1 MILSNP
7 HDQQNTTISFSCND
21 QLLYEARADGDLNRI
36 KYYSTTCGL
45 DYKYLLYNDLSY
57 EMGLQIAK
65 RLSDLAGARFLLD
78 KFSKNYPEDLYVVNS
93 HDSLE
98 RAIRLYDLEG
108 IKYALGFSNTI
119 DLGINN
125 SLVVYSNKHFINL
138 KDKINYAISIGD
150 LDGIKYLL
158 ANNKLNEKEVKQ
170 YLKFAYYKEELK
182 IAYFITHHYCK
193 AFQNGEH
200 SPHFLLV
207 EAFTGVLR
215 SNPIKS
221 YSSYTEHFVN
231 LLENKNYQTVALKFI
246 DTMFSE
252 PNDNFFYFNK
262 GYNSLTLDNIL
273 NIEAHLIS
281 HFSIRE
287 VIKFFYIT
295 NHDVNNRVHV
305 FIPSKT
311 SNITSFFSFF
321 KIDDLFK
328 HNRIYFSYDLNKNPG
343 YFIHEVAHAFFYVL
357 FDNNGYPYNNLHTAG
372 EYDRAVNQ
380 TLENIALAFT
390 KEELSFDTTEFKLL
404 LQLNHWYM
412 LYTREVNR
420 TKILFKKIYP
430 SDGNISLVNQE
441 RILERHYQ
449 KFFKKFEW
457 SEEHKHV
464 LDRIYDYFM
473 YENSTKQD
481 AEFLVRVPELYM
493 NGVGD
498 EIMRNFNPAV
508 QYWQEH
514 VSPIFR
520 ELRHKHFIECKKS
533 IQINDRISD
542 CAVNALSNENKLDI
556 WYTSIELRCIP
567 CFEDVV
573 FQSVPKKQKKE
584 MLNLV
589 AEKID
594 NCVEYCVDQHDCQN
608 IYKSFFYVYLPFFY
622 SSCTKIYK
630 GDASNSKLERIAEA
644 IILHDQSILNL
655 ADYDTEL

>member
-1 MILSNP
+1 MSTDCL
-7 HDQQNTTISFSCND
+7 HG
-21 QLLYEARADGDLNRI
+21 QLLSEARADGDLNSI

-45 DYKYLLYNDLSY
+45 DYKYLLYNDLPY

-65 RLSDLAGARFLLD
+65 RLSDLAGVRFLLD

-98 RAIRLYDLEG
+98 RAIGLYDLEG
-108 IKYALGFSNTI
+108 IKYVLGFSNI
-119 DLGINN
+119 IGLRLNN
-125 SLVVYSNKHFINL
+125 NLVVYNSKHFINL
-138 KDKINYAISIGD
+138 KDKINYAISVGD
-150 LDGIKYLL
+150 LDGIKHLL
-158 ANNKLNEKEVKQ
+158 ASHKLNEKEVKQ

-193 AFQNGEH
+193 TFQNGEH
-200 SPHFLLV
+200 NPHFLLV
-207 EAFTGVLR
+207 EAFTGALR
-215 SNPIKS
+215 SNPTKS
-221 YSSYTEHFVN
+221 HSSYTEHFVN
-231 LLENKNYQTVALKFI
+231 LLENKNYQTVALQLI
-246 DTMFSE
+246 DAMFSE
-252 PNDNFFYFNK
+252 PNDNFFYFDK
-262 GYNSLTLDNIL
+262 GYNSLALDNIL

-281 HFSIRE
+281 HFSIGE

-295 NHDVNNRVHV
+295 NYDVNNRIHI
-305 FIPSKT
+305 FIPSKI

-343 YFIHEVAHAFFYVL
+343 YFIHEVAHAFFYIL

-380 TLENIALAFT
+380 TLENIAFAFT
-390 KEELSFDTTEFKLL
+390 KGEFDYNLPQFEFLLS
-404 LQLNHWYM
+404 LNHWH
-412 LYTREVNR
+412 LLQ
-420 TKILFKKIYP
+420 TKSKEKTDTLFKNLYKQVDKFNV
-430 SDGNISLVNQE
+430 STTEKESL
-441 RILERHYQ
+441 LEIEYQ
-449 KFFKKFEW
+449 NYAVKFEW

-493 NGVGD
+493 NGISD
-498 EIMRNFNPAV
+498 EIMHSFSPTI

-520 ELRHKHFIECKKS
+520 ELQHKHFIECKES

-556 WYTSIELRCIP
+556 WYTSIELKCVP

-573 FQSVPKKQKKE
+573 FHSVPKKTKKE

-594 NCVEYCVDQHDCQN
+594 NCVEYCVDQHECQN
-608 IYKSFFYVYLPFFY
+608 IYKSFFMYISLFFIHHVQRY
-622 SSCTKIYK
+622 IKRMLQIQ
-630 GDASNSKLERIAEA
+630 N
-644 IILHDQSILNL
+644 
-655 ADYDTEL
+655 